1 MSCGLDMCCRTRY
14 ALTGEN
20 SYHIEFDRRE
30 NISILQS
37 KNIEQTLVCIS
48 TTRCIFSVTCVLLK
62 TGKQIMEDVNRE
74 FGKQTE

>member
-48 TTRCIFSVTCVLLK
+48 TK
-62 TGKQIMEDVNRE
+62 GEQN
-74 FGKQTE
+74 GTEQKSIK